1 MVYQVHGLC
10 ALPASTTFLPA
21 HLILHFA
28 LTTLASLP
36 FLSQYLCL
44 SSNFCLEISFLG
56 LFLELALSILLDI
69 AQISFRKKLY
79 VPVKRYQF
87 FPISFIKFINTVN
100 YIMYQFCWVNF
111 NFSCQNLSSLK
122 TGNFTMTISPH
133 FQQCLTQSN
142 QMLNTLELMNEEMN

>member
-1 MVYQVHGLC
+1 MTLHWSHFSNVTSLNVDKNPKLFLSMVYQVHGLC

-87 FPISFIKFINTVN
+87 FQINFFHKIHQYCKLYYVL
-100 YIMYQFCWVNF
+100 V
-111 NFSCQNLSSLK
+111 LL
-122 TGNFTMTISPH
+122 G
-133 FQQCLTQSN
+133 
-142 QMLNTLELMNEEMN
+142 